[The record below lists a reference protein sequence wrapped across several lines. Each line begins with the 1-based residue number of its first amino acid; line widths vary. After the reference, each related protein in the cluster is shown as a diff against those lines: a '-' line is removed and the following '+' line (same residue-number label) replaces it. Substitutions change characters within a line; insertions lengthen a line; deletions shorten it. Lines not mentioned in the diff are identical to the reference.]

1 MDTPALVE
9 KVGPHTRL
17 EHRRSPRIQRAVR
30 LMILGQDLQGQPY
43 REKMST
49 ISFSLHGCCY
59 HSRHYSQIGAK
70 VQLQLIEGLEEKLPV
85 VSASVRF
92 VRSPMSPRELYQTG
106 VEFDT
111 LPQDWL
117 RVLEQRTTVTDLVP
131 PAAVPAMEPEKDA
144 AAAAMDRLVGV
155 LQCNLEHAAEKAV
168 QAAIKTQLEEAVRQA
183 VSNIGEISSAS
194 ARQAEV
200 LSTQRLRLEQSF
212 ERAVEEFEA
221 AATRVTDRQLVR
233 LTESNQVVMR
243 ETWAQVDAC
252 TAGAR
257 AALQSAVT
265 STLEEFRRQLEVQ
278 MDLAISEARQRAD
291 SSLACLEAENR
302 TACEAQRRS
311 LENDVA
317 QMTEKAVEQFRSGIK
332 AFLYASLVAAVGA
345 VDQHAQTTLAGL
357 VGDQNAPG
365 V

>member
-17 EHRRSPRIQRAVR
+17 EQRRSPRIQRAVR

-144 AAAAMDRLVGV
+144 AAAAIDRVVGDYNV
-155 LQCNLEHAAEKAV
+155 TWSTRQRTQC
-168 QAAIKTQLEEAVRQA
+168 
-183 VSNIGEISSAS
+183 
-194 ARQAEV
+194 
-200 LSTQRLRLEQSF
+200 RLR
-212 ERAVEEFEA
+212 
-221 AATRVTDRQLVR
+221 
-233 LTESNQVVMR
+233 
-243 ETWAQVDAC
+243 
-252 TAGAR
+252 
-257 AALQSAVT
+257 
-265 STLEEFRRQLEVQ
+265 
-278 MDLAISEARQRAD
+278 
-291 SSLACLEAENR
+291 
-302 TACEAQRRS
+302 
-311 LENDVA
+311 
-317 QMTEKAVEQFRSGIK
+317 
-332 AFLYASLVAAVGA
+332 
-345 VDQHAQTTLAGL
+345 
-357 VGDQNAPG
+357 
-365 V
+365 